1 MNTFY
6 RQGLINKI
14 DKAIKDAKLI
24 SPKLEHGYLIGK
36 FKEILI
42 DQLIKP
48 MLASKYSTGSGK
60 ITDAKDNV
68 SSEVDVV
75 IYSKELIPPVLFSEN
90 FGVYPSESVLS
101 CIEVK
106 SKLDNDELNDV
117 FNKYKII
124 KEKIKYEAGEY
135 DENDNPVNHLLFDFT
150 RELFAFSSTQ
160 NVFDQYKKIDPNW
173 NIEPIINNLCIVDV
187 GCWSF
192 CAKKWSFTSTNTDH
206 EEVVSYLSNL
216 INTLSKVA
224 ESRKTPRIGQYLT
237 DSKTSKQLA

>member
-36 FKEILI
+36 FKEILV

-60 ITDAKDNV
+60 VTDAKDNI
-68 SSEVDVV
+68 SSEVDIV

-106 SKLDNDELNDV
+106 SKLDKTELTDTYNR
-117 FNKYKII
+117 YKLI
-124 KEKIKYEAGEY
+124 KEKIEYEAGTY
-135 DENDNPVNHLLFDFT
+135 DENDNPVNHKLLDFT
-150 RELFAFSSTQ
+150 REVFAFSSVL
-160 NVFDQYKKIDPNW
+160 NIFDLYKTIDSNW
-173 NIEPIINNLCIVDV
+173 NTEPIINNLCIVGM

-192 CAKKWSFTSTNTDH
+192 CANRWNFTPTNTDH
-206 EEVVSYLSNL
+206 EEVISYLSNL
-216 INTLSKVA
+216 INTLSKIA
-224 ESRKTPRIGQYLT
+224 ESRKTPRIGQYLVC
-237 DSKTSKQLA
+237 SKMSIEIK